1 MKYFNWAQIIL
12 GIWLV
17 ISPWILGFGEINTAL
32 WNNVVIGILILI
44 SGLWCVF
51 GCKTPPQ
58 K

>member
-17 ISPWILGFGEINTAL
+17 VSPWILGFSDINTAL
-32 WNNVVIGILILI
+32 WDSVIIGILILI

-51 GCKTPPQ
+51 GYKIPPQ
-58 K
+58 Q